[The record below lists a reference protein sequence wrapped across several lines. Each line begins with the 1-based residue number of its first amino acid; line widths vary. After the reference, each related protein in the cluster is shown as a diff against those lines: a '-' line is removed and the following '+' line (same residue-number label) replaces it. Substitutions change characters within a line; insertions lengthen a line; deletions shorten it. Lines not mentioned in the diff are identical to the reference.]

1 MDSFSPSRGPRPT
14 SLEYRIESPENVEL
28 VYQLAGPAVRLK
40 AYLMDLLYR
49 FLILM
54 AVAIALSCGGGLVLS
69 DGIQTGLVLI
79 VMFLLEWFYFSFF
92 EGLTGQSPGK
102 AMFGLRVIHVAG
114 HPVSRWSALLR
125 NFVRALDSQPS
136 FGVGVYGVAWLSMLT
151 TGRFQRLGDLAAQT
165 IVVQERRVRLPREPI
180 ILERIDQL
188 AKTEIGTW
196 VPPARTL
203 TLIEEF
209 LTRRGVLTYD
219 QGHGMVAQFALI
231 LAKRLNYSGPPE
243 LVQRYPM
250 AFLAKVYATFHR
262 AVEETDPA
270 EPVATVP
277 PGRPGARPPLVASR
291 SGPGA
296 TTSADAEV
304 FTGDNS

>member
-1 MDSFSPSRGPRPT
+1 MDSLSPFRGPRPT

-40 AYLMDLLYR
+40 AYLVDLLYR
-49 FLILM
+49 LVIMVVLT
-54 AVAIALSCGGGLVLS
+54 VALSCAGGLVLS
-69 DGIQTGLVLI
+69 DGIQSGLLLI
-79 VMFLLEWFYFSFF
+79 ASFLLEWFYFSFF
-92 EGLTGQSPGK
+92 EGLTGQTPGK
-102 AMFGLRVIHVAG
+102 AAFGLRVIHVAG

-136 FGVGVYGVAWLSMLT
+136 FGVGLYGVGWLSMLA
-151 TGRFQRLGDLAAQT
+151 TGQFQRLGDLAAQT

-180 ILERIDQL
+180 ILEKIEKL
-188 AKTEIGTW
+188 SKTEIGTW

-219 QGHGMVAQFALI
+219 QGHGMVAQFAQI
-231 LAKRLNYSGPPE
+231 VAKRLGYSGPPE
-243 LVQRYPM
+243 LVQQYPM

-270 EPVATVP
+270 EPNPTP
-277 PGRPGARPPLVASR
+277 PPAKRVQRPPLVASR
-291 SGPGA
+291 SEARPATADDDLFPG
-296 TTSADAEV
+296 DQP
-304 FTGDNS
+304 